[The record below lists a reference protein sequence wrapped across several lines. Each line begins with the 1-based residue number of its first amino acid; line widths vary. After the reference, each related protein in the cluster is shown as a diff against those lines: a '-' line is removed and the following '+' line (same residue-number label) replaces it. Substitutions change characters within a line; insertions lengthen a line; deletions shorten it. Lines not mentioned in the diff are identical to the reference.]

1 MAGHVPPQCHTRRLL
16 TGAIPGPAQERSP
29 GQEEPCQPL
38 FPSGASSQVTRCGAC
53 LAGSWLLGRRGLEL
67 CPRSSRLGGSRARGP
82 SSRQA
87 EQTPHPRRLARPP
100 PKRRVPPGSSPRLA
114 LLPPDEDVPHFQLSA
129 PRRCHPNARP
139 PNPQTVTHGMKQP
152 FPLTT
157 SLKSPAQRGPFLN
170 VQTILVLPT
179 HLTPSLHWTWATP
192 EGRNPFASVAPHP
205 DHRMQPRHGPE
216 RMDGA
221 RPDPHDA
228 PVPRGPLSPPP
239 SCSGL
244 SSQGSSAARDPGQ
257 ASQPSL
263 GCDCLPSCFTG
274 SKSPRDDRG
283 GRGVLPWSCAGPDL
297 WAVAGRAE
305 ETARQ
310 GTSPPP
316 VTFMTHGP

>member
-1 MAGHVPPQCHTRRLL
+1 MAPEPAARRPGRQSRRRTR
-16 TGAIPGPAQERSP
+16 GAWPA
-29 GQEEPCQPL
+29 L
-38 FPSGASSQVTRCGAC
+38 HPSGGSHQDLHAWPCC
-53 LAGSWLLGRRGLEL
+53 LQTKT
-67 CPRSSRLGGSRARGP
+67 CPTSNSA
-82 SSRQA
+82 
-87 EQTPHPRRLARPP
+87 
-100 PKRRVPPGSSPRLA
+100 
-114 LLPPDEDVPHFQLSA
+114 PPDAATLTPA
-129 PRRCHPNARP
+129 P
-139 PNPQTVTHGMKQP
+139 PNPQTVTRGMKQP